1 MPKLQTLLHTCY
13 SPANQWEIGIGEAG
27 RGPLFGRLYVAAT
40 VLPKA
45 ASGLPKATGDLPKA
59 ISDLPKAAS
68 GLPKAI
74 SDLPKAISDLPKA
87 ISDLPKATGDLP
99 KATSDLPKAP
109 EANTSKESDFRHDW
123 MKDSKRFSSD
133 KKIREVADYIKTH
146 AVAWS
151 IQYVEPDIID
161 EINIRQAVL
170 RAMRLCAQD
179 ILKQLP
185 TSTPQHDV
193 CLLVDGND
201 FPVFTVYHEPSQAL
215 VQIPHHTI
223 EGGDNLYTCI
233 AAASIL
239 AKVARDD
246 HIEELCKQRP
256 ELVEKYAIDKNKG
269 YGTKRHMEGIATYGI
284 TELHRKSYKPCK
296 VV

>member
-13 SPANQWEIGIGEAG
+13 STANQWEIGIDEAG

-45 ASGLPKATGDLPKA
+45 ISDLPKAASGLPKATGDLPKA
-59 ISDLPKAAS
+59 TGDLPKAAS
-68 GLPKAI
+68 
-74 SDLPKAISDLPKA
+74 
-87 ISDLPKATGDLP
+87 DLPKAT
-99 KATSDLPKAP
+99 AES
-109 EANTSKESDFRHDW
+109 NTSKESDFRHDW

-246 HIEELCKQRP
+246 YIEELCKQRP

-269 YGTKRHMEGIATYGI
+269 YGTKRHMEGIASYGI

-296 VV
+296 V